1 MGSVKDPIIEP
12 RKFEEALGSELATKA
27 ASYHK
32 AADPNKFGQDVW
44 FVSGGFSVRDLKQ
57 LIPPFTIKFKPE
69 ELAMTTSYFFEKFF
83 DRFPGINNCYLG
95 MLDKDGNAVDVQTL
109 LDRGETSNLVL
120 MRTAHVP
127 ETFCGG
133 DLNRYRR
140 ALVSGELQCGVA
152 DVESI
157 FRHGFPLGS
166 STFEKIFK
174 AVRMGKEN
182 ETLVTFDETVNALD
196 HIRSLVTENG
206 LSNFPDL
213 ERRLAE
219 AQLGARIP
227 NPGFVL
233 NDIAYNT
240 TSKFEMSG
248 DRDLTQEEGRRFSG
262 LDDEGYNRWT
272 TEIFPAYSQAQIDF
286 CRERNILN
294 IDGKGECVAYQRKP
308 VITDFGCTIDENRL
322 DRKSVV

>member
-1 MGSVKDPIIEP
+1 
-12 RKFEEALGSELATKA
+12 
-27 ASYHK
+27 
-32 AADPNKFGQDVW
+32 
-44 FVSGGFSVRDLKQ
+44 
-57 LIPPFTIKFKPE
+57 
-69 ELAMTTSYFFEKFF
+69 
-83 DRFPGINNCYLG
+83 
-95 MLDKDGNAVDVQTL
+95 
-109 LDRGETSNLVL
+109 
-120 MRTAHVP
+120 
-127 ETFCGG
+127 
-133 DLNRYRR
+133 
-140 ALVSGELQCGVA
+140 
-152 DVESI
+152 
-157 FRHGFPLGS
+157 
-166 STFEKIFK
+166 
-174 AVRMGKEN
+174 MGKEY

-272 TEIFPAYSQAQIDF
+272 TEIFPAYAQAQIDF

-322 DRKSVV
+322 MIPVSQAGVEWAIPSNKEIQRAIFKQAGVDIAIGEAKHRAEQAGDVNAWKDYMPQALQERRIDLRAVAEHSCNLMSYAVAEIGNRTLGKLVFDAKPLDSWAPAFMQYARRIERQV